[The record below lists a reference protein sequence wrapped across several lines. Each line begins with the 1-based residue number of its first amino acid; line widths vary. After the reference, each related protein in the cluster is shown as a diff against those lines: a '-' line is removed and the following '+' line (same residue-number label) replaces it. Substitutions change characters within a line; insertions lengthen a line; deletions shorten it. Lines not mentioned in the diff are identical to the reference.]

1 MDFDLNPEQQRLKGI
16 ARELAADFALR
27 AAEHDRERSSPIENY
42 SALREA
48 GMFAVA
54 IPRELG
60 GLGAGAIGWVA
71 VAEEL
76 AQGCGATALA
86 FNMHINATG
95 GISDR
100 QRIPLAVRQRA
111 ADLAIKDGKL
121 ICTSA
126 TEPGT
131 SSLLPNSYIF
141 SIEARKVA
149 GGYRLYGRKT
159 FCSMVEASDYFYLFA
174 HPQDHPNPTQLV
186 ALLVPS
192 KQKEITITDIWDT
205 LGMRATRSNQ
215 ADFDG
220 AFVPD
225 ELVLYEITDF
235 TRGFIIEESTWAF
248 GGFAACYLGVGL
260 GIVKWAQEFLSHRQ
274 PRGYAQ
280 VMGYHPDVAHRVGD
294 MVTDI
299 EAARAL
305 VYRAAWE
312 HDAHGPTLAAFD
324 WFLRAKLAVGS
335 ALQRIINNVTI
346 ACGVNSLMRMRELER
361 MIRDAM
367 TGPIMPPASD
377 ACSGAIGL
385 MSMGLDLDQAPSLRP
400 EDPAVTIRTRR

>member
-1 MDFDLNPEQQRLKGI
+1 MDFDLSPEQQRLKGL
-16 ARELAADFALR
+16 ARELAKDFATR
-27 AAEHDRERSSPIENY
+27 AAAHDRDRSAPLENY
-42 SALREA
+42 AALRDA
-48 GMFAVA
+48 GMFGLA

-60 GLGAGAIGWVA
+60 GLGVGAIGWVA

-86 FNMHINATG
+86 FNMHMNATG

-100 QRIPLAVRQRA
+100 QRIAREVRQRV
-111 ADLAIKDGKL
+111 ADLAIRQGKL
-121 ICTSA
+121 MCTSA

-131 SSLLPNSYIF
+131 SSLLPSSYVF
-141 SIEARKVA
+141 SIEARRVP
-149 GGYRLYGRKT
+149 GGYRIYGRKT
-159 FCSMVEASDYFYLFA
+159 FCSMVEASDYCYLFA
-174 HPQDHPNPTQLV
+174 HPQNHPNPTQLV
-186 ALLVPS
+186 ALLVDS
-192 KQKEITITDIWDT
+192 KQKEVTFTDIWDT

-225 ELVLYEITDF
+225 ELVLYEISDF
-235 TRGFIIEESTWAF
+235 ARGFIAEESTWAF

-260 GIVKWAQEFLSHRQ
+260 GIVKWAQDFLSHRMA
-274 PRGYAQ
+274 RGHTQ

-294 MVTDI
+294 MVTEI
-299 EAARAL
+299 EAARCM

-312 HDAHGPTLAAFD
+312 HDAHGPTMAAFD
-324 WFLRAKLAVGS
+324 WFLRAKLAVGN

-346 ACGVNSLMRMRELER
+346 ACGVNSLMRARELER

-385 MSMGLDLDQAPSLRP
+385 MSMGLDLDQAPALRT
-400 EDPAVTIRTRR
+400 EDPSVTVRTRK